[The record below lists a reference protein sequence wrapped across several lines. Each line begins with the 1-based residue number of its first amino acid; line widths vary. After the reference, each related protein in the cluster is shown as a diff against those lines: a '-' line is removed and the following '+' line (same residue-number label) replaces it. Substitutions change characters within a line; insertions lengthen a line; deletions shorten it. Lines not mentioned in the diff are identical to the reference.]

1 MWDLT
6 EEYKQNEELARQI
19 NREARA
25 NPNSPYA
32 GKWVGLLN
40 GQVVAVANTLEEV
53 MTTLDDLEP
62 DPGKGMVFEASA
74 DYDTPDYVWRSL

>member
-1 MWDLT
+1 MLDLT

-25 NPNSPYA
+25 HPDSPYA

-40 GQVVAVANTLEEV
+40 GQVVVVA
-53 MTTLDDLEP
+53 TTLDEVLTRLRQIEP
-62 DPGKGMVFEASA
+62 DRFKGMVFEASA
-74 DYDTPDYVWRSL
+74 DYDTPDYVWRMG